1 MLNIVVS
8 CCIMNHV
15 VSLLGVCFINLT
27 SSLVLLKV
35 IQPAGQQAYI
45 SHGYAKPGEVPQTSE
60 SQHQTIKWNRFWTF
74 LNVFEIWSN
83 HPGFASLNSFCGLW
97 PSRPLICAFTAMR
110 VANWLRVVWTC
121 LNMFA
126 NLLEPSTSDVTVT
139 WQLWHEVQMP
149 QMGAQRVG
157 TNLTQVTGP
166 DAEEDDDPNRLPTFV
181 KAHAQHRIA
190 QNTLNTSVTETYSY
204 RNNHIWKWTFENI
217 WIYYK
222 YIHIYT

>member
-121 LNMFA
+121 LNMFEHVRQLA
-126 NLLEPSTSDVTVT
+126 WTINVRRDSHMTVVTWGADAADGGAASWDQPDAGDRPWCWGRRWPQSASHLRQGACGAQDCAEHVEHICHRNILIQKQPYMKMNIWEHLNLL
-139 WQLWHEVQMP
+139 
-149 QMGAQRVG
+149 
-157 TNLTQVTGP
+157 
-166 DAEEDDDPNRLPTFV
+166 
-181 KAHAQHRIA
+181 
-190 QNTLNTSVTETYSY
+190 
-204 RNNHIWKWTFENI
+204 
-217 WIYYK
+217 
-222 YIHIYT
+222 